1 MKRRIILI
9 ALIIFGFCII
19 VYSANHRVVGAG
31 DCWALRYV
39 PISLLRDGN
48 LDLNEY
54 EGVRF
59 QVIDTAPRGEHYRVF
74 AGPVLSG
81 ILATPVYFIAR
92 AVGIP
97 ITPFSIAY
105 LGKLSSTIYCALS
118 AVFLFLLL
126 LRLLPVKYC
135 VILSLIYAFGT
146 CTWAVSSQSLWRHG
160 LSQCLVMIALYCL
173 LKALEKPAFAG
184 YSGFF
189 LSLATVNRYMD
200 APIALIL
207 FIYVIH
213 RYRGQAVRFIVCSLP
228 AAVFFMGYNWFYF
241 GSPLTFGTGE
251 SLGLFTASLISGLP
265 AILFSPNRGLFV
277 FSPILL
283 FSVVG
288 SVLAWRIHH
297 PARVLYR
304 YIIVAVILFVLLVAK
319 WHMWWGGHS
328 YGYRLLV
335 DITPLLMVLMAPSI
349 LWMRRSNL
357 LRSLF
362 VITAA
367 ASVLVQ
373 LSGAFYYLDYWN
385 SKLKIDRY
393 PERVWLVRSGQF
405 HFMLKKA
412 AQRGWKIQRT
422 VFMPPKHRKDPDRYL

>member
-1 MKRRIILI
+1 MKKRVIIT
-9 ALIIFGFCII
+9 ALIIFGACII
-19 VYSANHRVVGAG
+19 VYTANLRVVGAG
-31 DCWALRYV
+31 DCWALRYI
-39 PISLLRDGN
+39 PISLLREGN
-48 LDLNEY
+48 LDLNEF

-59 QVIDTAPRGEHYRVF
+59 QVTPTDPRGDTYRVF
-74 AGPVLSG
+74 AAPVLSG
-81 ILATPVYFIAR
+81 IFAIPVYLIAKE
-92 AVGIP
+92 VGIP
-97 ITPFSIAY
+97 ITRFSIAY
-105 LGKLSSTIYCALS
+105 LGKMSSTIYCALS
-118 AVFLFLLL
+118 AVFLFFLL

-160 LSQCLVMIALYCL
+160 LSQCLLVIALFCL
-173 LKALEKPAFAG
+173 FKALEKPAYAG

-189 LSLATVNRYMD
+189 LSLAAINRYMN

-213 RYRGQAVRFIVCSLP
+213 KYRGQAVKFTIFSIP
-228 AAVFFMGYNWFYF
+228 AAVFFLSYNWFYF
-241 GSPLTFGTGE
+241 GYPLTFGTSGFM
-251 SLGLFTASLISGLP
+251 SQFTAPLISGLP

-288 SVLAWRIHH
+288 AAQAWRIRH
-297 PARVLYR
+297 PARLLYR
-304 YIIVAVILFVLLVAK
+304 YIIVGVILFILLVAK

-335 DITPLLMVLMAPSI
+335 DITPFLVILMAPSI
-349 LWMRRSNL
+349 RLVRKSGL

-362 VITAA
+362 IITAA

-373 LSGAFYYLDYWN
+373 LLGALYYLDYWN

-405 HFMLKKA
+405 HIMLKKA

-422 VFMPPKHRKDPDRYL
+422 VFMPPAHRKHPERYM